1 MSLPS
6 QEPQAVDPMPPADAE
21 ALQKVAVQAFVEWT
35 RRLPVSPPNP
45 QEFIRSVEPKARGAA
60 RIYSTITE
68 RRVVWKEGP
77 THGSPPVTGLRR
89 QASSVDLWA
98 ETSESLRNSSLSV
111 LACSPCGGVGS
122 TPCPKCKGRGNV
134 QCWNC
139 RGTRKA
145 YGYAKN
151 NSRRLMN
158 CRQCDASGR
167 VSCSGCNSG
176 SVSCAPCLGHG
187 REQRWLELVDS
198 VRTDVLVMSED
209 EHLRRL
215 VWTNEDMEQDAKLV
229 GEISANGV
237 LPQEKVAQHLPGD
250 WVKEHWGKTR
260 VPVKVNERITR
271 QRFQVFEVPAARVS
285 YGIMNAPSTTV
296 QFEGRRMLAPP
307 VEEDRQ
313 LTARGRKVLAVRL
326 PLIAVALGIPLLYIL
341 RGSFF
346 WNGWLAALLFSL
358 GGFAVVTDRLVQDWT
373 LGRRQKIRQW
383 RFGMSVYALIAIVV
397 ALFAEPWLFEAP
409 RDISEGRLDDAQT
422 ELQALGEPESH
433 ELQQA
438 WADLHLAHALR
449 EQNVD
454 EVAKDALAMAPNAP
468 ERAKVEQHLLSL
480 THQQVLASL
489 ERKNV
494 ASASE
499 VLASAQPV
507 LAQAFPKDLN
517 ELTARLYEAEHAACT
532 TASCR
537 WKTLSLALRA
547 ELTPSRE
554 QRLGQARAMLVEQLT
569 PRPRPKAVTLDWVLH
584 LHKTTALAAEL
595 ADTPHDPPVSVL
607 AKQAATWA
615 REERER
621 IPLIGAER
629 EVAISLLQLKA
640 TSHPN
645 ILSKTTESV
654 ALSCELRD
662 GRCVGAYLAG
672 ADKESRVLNNLKRT
686 PVTKELLSRVLGHP
700 VELPAPPQPRGGKP
714 PTQTTWKDGRVT
726 LVARWNGIYLM
737 ELRIGEVKP

>member
-1 MSLPS
+1 
-6 QEPQAVDPMPPADAE
+6 
-21 ALQKVAVQAFVEWT
+21 
-35 RRLPVSPPNP
+35 
-45 QEFIRSVEPKARGAA
+45 
-60 RIYSTITE
+60 
-68 RRVVWKEGP
+68 
-77 THGSPPVTGLRR
+77 
-89 QASSVDLWA
+89 
-98 ETSESLRNSSLSV
+98 
-111 LACSPCGGVGS
+111 
-122 TPCPKCKGRGNV
+122 
-134 QCWNC
+134 
-139 RGTRKA
+139 
-145 YGYAKN
+145 
-151 NSRRLMN
+151 
-158 CRQCDASGR
+158 
-167 VSCSGCNSG
+167 
-176 SVSCAPCLGHG
+176 
-187 REQRWLELVDS
+187 
-198 VRTDVLVMSED
+198 
-209 EHLRRL
+209 
-215 VWTNEDMEQDAKLV
+215 MEQDAKLV

-397 ALFAEPWLFEAP
+397 ALFAEPWLFEAR

-422 ELQALGEPESH
+422 ELQALGEPESP

-480 THQQVLASL
+480 TRQQVVASL
-489 ERKNV
+489 ERKDV
-494 ASASE
+494 SSAST

-507 LAQAFPKDLN
+507 LARSFPGDLG
-517 ELTARLYEAEHAACT
+517 ELRGRLHDAAHAACT
-532 TASCR
+532 TDPCR
-537 WKTLSLALRA
+537 WKALFA
-547 ELTPSRE
+547 AYTAQPTPSRE
-554 QRLGQARAMLVEQLT
+554 RLIGQLSTALQEQLT

-584 LHKTTALAAEL
+584 LHKTTALATEL
-595 ADTPHDPPVSVL
+595 ADTPHDPQVAVL

-629 EVAISLLQLKA
+629 EVAISLLQLTA
-640 TSHPN
+640 SSHPN